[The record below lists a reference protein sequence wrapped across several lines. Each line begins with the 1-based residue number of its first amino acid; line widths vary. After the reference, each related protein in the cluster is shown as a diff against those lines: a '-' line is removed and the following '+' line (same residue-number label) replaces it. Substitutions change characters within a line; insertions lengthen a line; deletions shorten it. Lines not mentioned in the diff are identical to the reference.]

1 MEYVRKNAYIGF
13 ISWRGVEVAISS
25 CNKKRKTMR
34 NITRTTVLAG
44 FISLVFSHGALIYGS
59 AGKDTFSIHYL
70 GQSALYFEY
79 KDLVIHVDCYS
90 SYANYDTL
98 PDADLILITHDH
110 SDHYDVT
117 ALNKIKTDSTLMI
130 CTQTVKNKGTYS
142 GVIQVMNNGDSLFL
156 KGITIKAVPAYN
168 TTSTFHAKG
177 VGNGYVIT
185 LGEKRIYIAGD
196 TELIPEM
203 SGLGVIDIAFLP
215 MNLPYTMTVA
225 MAADA
230 AKTIKPAI
238 LYIYHYGTSDT
249 ASLRNSLRDQNMVV
263 RIGKSVYYESDKRA
277 MVRMMRNEAAA
288 DKAGFNAIPHSPM
301 RLFDLRGRRLQALNM
316 PAEVF
321 IINVHGKGSA
331 VNRVRN

>member
-1 MEYVRKNAYIGF
+1 MKSIMHTALLVGF
-13 ISWRGVEVAISS
+13 IVLFVSQR
-25 CNKKRKTMR
+25 TM
-34 NITRTTVLAG
+34 V
-44 FISLVFSHGALIYGS
+44 YGS
-59 AGKDTFSIHYL
+59 VGNDTFSIHYL

-79 KDLVIHVDCYS
+79 KGLVIHVDCYS

-98 PDADLILITHDH
+98 PNADLILITHDH
-110 SDHYDVT
+110 SDHFDVS
-117 ALNKIKTDSTLMI
+117 ALNKIKTDSTVMV

-142 GVIQVMNNGDSLFL
+142 GTIQVMNNGDSLIA
-156 KGITIKAVPAYN
+156 KGIPIQAVPAYN
-168 TTSTFHAKG
+168 TTGTYHVKG

-203 SGLGVIDIAFLP
+203 SSLGIIDIAFLP

-249 ASLRNSLRDQNMVV
+249 ASLRSMLSDQNMVI
-263 RIGKSVYYESDKRA
+263 RIGKSVYYESDTRA
-277 MVRMMRNEAAA
+277 SVDIIRNAAFVE
-288 DKAGFNAIPHSPM
+288 KTGFTIIPPSPAG
-301 RLFDLRGRRLQALNM
+301 LFDLSGRRLQAIDINPRM
-316 PAEVF
+316 PAVF
-321 IINVHGKGSA
+321 IVKVHGKGA
-331 VNRVRN
+331 VEQRINLR

>member
-1 MEYVRKNAYIGF
+1 MMK
-13 ISWRGVEVAISS
+13 
-25 CNKKRKTMR
+25 
-34 NITRTTVLAG
+34 NITQTVMLTG
-44 FISLVFSHGALIYGS
+44 FISLFVIQTALVYGS
-59 AGKDTFSIHYL
+59 TGTDTFSIHYL

-98 PDADLILITHDH
+98 PDADLIFITHDH
-110 SDHYDVT
+110 SDHFDVT
-117 ALNKIKTDSTLMI
+117 ALNKIKTDSTLMM

-142 GVIQVMNNGDSLFL
+142 GTVQVMNNGDSLFV
-156 KGITIKAVPAYN
+156 KGVPIKAVPAYN

-203 SGLGVIDIAFLP
+203 SGLGAIDIAFLP

-249 ASLRNSLRDQNMVV
+249 ASLRNTLRDQNMEV
-263 RIGKSVYYESDKRA
+263 RIGKSVYYESDTRA
-277 MVRMMRNEAAA
+277 TVRLMRNEAAA
-288 DKAGFNAIPHSPM
+288 DMAGFNAIPHPPAAV
-301 RLFDLRGRRLQALNM
+301 FDLRGRRLQALDMRPNA
-316 PAEVF
+316 AEVF
-321 IINVHGKGSA
+321 IINVHGKGPA
-331 VNRVRN
+331 VHGVLLR